1 MGQII
6 FPSTLRWTT
15 GQFTDV
21 IPVGDYLRLAYR
33 SEVYGDAHAKLN
45 NSFSSSMHNDQVC
58 WDLSAQ
64 TSWFQ
69 ITNSLTSASV
79 VAYLLWDSDNSLGG
93 GYAIYGYEQ
102 GWKYSTR
109 DSSSYLGEAI
119 DDNTLTSGFARYYAN
134 TMYLYAMTPHRA
146 QYAGSSSTWYGST
159 NKGYGY
165 IRLAYVVAVST
176 TALLYELYDDVLNNR
191 FKTSGEW
198 LSPIIDMGPYIHIT
212 SLSVTNYV
220 VPTGG
225 AVNIYFRTSGSAP
238 TTGSPTAFTD
248 TSGNTLYYYPAN
260 AAWTASDW
268 ELVPSGSEPSYKDRY
283 VQLKLELIGA

>member
-6 FPSTLRWTT
+6 FPTTLDW
-15 GQFTDV
+15 GLGAFTNTMN
-21 IPVGDYLRLAYR
+21 VGNYLRLEYYHETRNA
-33 SEVYGDAHAKLN
+33 SQANALN
-45 NSFSSSMHNDQVC
+45 NNPAIFVNGRLC
-58 WDLSAQ
+58 WDLSNVEQSGGVSYATYICHLLYN
-64 TSWFQ
+64 TSV
-69 ITNSLTSASV
+69 SA
-79 VAYLLWDSDNSLGG
+79 GG
-93 GYAIYGYEQ
+93 GMYIYPY
-102 GWKYSTR
+102 WVVR
-109 DSSSYLGEAI
+109 DATSFIGLPI
-119 DDNTLTSGFARYYAN
+119 DDNDIVMLQAYGKPQYRGAWHAGKWYRQDSNYTGTYEHTLRY
-134 TMYLYAMTPHRA
+134 MYIIAATA
-146 QYAGSSSTWYGST
+146 SYG
-159 NKGYGY
+159 
-165 IRLAYVVAVST
+165 VDQ
-176 TALLYELYDDVLNNR
+176 LLVDVLESR

-260 AAWTASDW
+260 ATWTASDW
-268 ELVPSGSEPSYKDRY
+268 ELVPSGSAPSYKDRY